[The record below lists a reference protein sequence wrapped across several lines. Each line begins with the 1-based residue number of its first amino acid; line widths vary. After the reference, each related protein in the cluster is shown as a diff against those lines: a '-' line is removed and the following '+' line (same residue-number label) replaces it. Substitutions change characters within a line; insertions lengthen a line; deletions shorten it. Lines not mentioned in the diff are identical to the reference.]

1 MASTRPGATEI
12 SLSTSLADQP
22 RSRAGRPSRDEAEQR
37 RALVLDQALEV
48 FLERGYEGA
57 TVDLI
62 AAAAG
67 ASKRTLYAHYG
78 DKTALFKAAVQRAI
92 ELYTVDPDPLSIAE
106 SDDIEETLV
115 ALGRMRLAHVIS
127 PVGMRLQRILNAEAY
142 RFPEIF
148 NWASEQGSRPMNLL
162 LAQVLRRHAAAGRIE
177 VESPERAAVAFLSM
191 VVGAPARLLQ
201 AGGRIDAAELDEM
214 VRFSVR
220 LFLRGALTRSP

>member
-1 MASTRPGATEI
+1 
-12 SLSTSLADQP
+12 
-22 RSRAGRPSRDEAEQR
+22 
-37 RALVLDQALEV
+37 VLDRALEV
-48 FLERGYEGA
+48 FLDRGYEGA

-78 DKTALFKAAVQRAI
+78 DKTALFKAAVERAI
-92 ELYTVDPDPLSIAE
+92 ELYASEAE
-106 SDDIEETLV
+106 KQMVIKSDDLEETLI

-148 NWASEQGSRPMNLL
+148 TWAIERGSRPMNQL
-162 LAQVLRRHAAAGRIE
+162 LADVLRRHGAAGRVE
-177 VESPERAAVAFLSM
+177 VENPERAATVFLSM
-191 VVGAPARLLQ
+191 VVGGPARLLQ

-214 VRFSVR
+214 VCFSVR
-220 LFLRGALTRSP
+220 RFLRGVLIHTSP